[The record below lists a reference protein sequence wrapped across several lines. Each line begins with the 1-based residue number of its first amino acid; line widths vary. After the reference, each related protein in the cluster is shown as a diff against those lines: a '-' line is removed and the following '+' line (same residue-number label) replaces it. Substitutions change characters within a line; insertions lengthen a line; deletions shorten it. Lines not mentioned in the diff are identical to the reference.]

1 MLQIT
6 CDPARRCIPLSSFN
20 GHGTARSLAKLYGIL
35 ANGGKEKDKVLL
47 STKMIDLLF
56 SPVVTGI
63 SLDMGH
69 NNTLGRGVITY
80 YNVKVSV

>member
-1 MLQIT
+1 
-6 CDPARRCIPLSSFN
+6 
-20 GHGTARSLAKLYGIL
+20 LAKLYGIL

-69 NNTLGRGVITY
+69 NNTLGRGVLTY

>member
-1 MLQIT
+1 M
-6 CDPARRCIPLSSFN
+6 
-20 GHGTARSLAKLYGIL
+20 AKLYGIL

-80 YNVKVSV
+80 DNVKVRYKM